1 MQTRLALWIVSGMVA
16 LGALFAA
23 TAPDAQACPCCGPC
37 SKYDQR
43 MQAPEELPLADTY
56 VRAQPAPLGRARG
69 ARLMRLLTGATWRPQ
84 AGAPVGS
91 ANLQLVDP
99 RAVASTLGVPVGT
112 RTVLVRNVIRRDRRA
127 LIAVGGVLYRIAPC
141 RDGRRMSTCLVR
153 TDLAPTPDDLVPGGF
168 ASPPPPP
175 PPRGLAE
182 PEPGGE

>member
-16 LGALFAA
+16 LVALFAA
-23 TAPDAQACPCCGPC
+23 TAQDAQACPCCGPC

-43 MQAPEELPLADTY
+43 IQAPAELPLADVY
-56 VRAQPAPLGRARG
+56 VRAQPAALGRARG

-99 RAVASTLGVPVGT
+99 RAVASTLVAQPIGT
-112 RTVLVRNVIRRDRRA
+112 RTELVRNIIRRDRRA
-127 LIAVGGVLYRIAPC
+127 LIAIGGVLYRIAPC
-141 RDGRRMSTCLVR
+141 RDGRRMSTCLLR
-153 TDLAPTPDDLVPGGF
+153 TDLVPSPGDLVPGGF
-168 ASPPPPP
+168 APPPPP
-175 PPRGLAE
+175 PPQGLAA

>member
-1 MQTRLALWIVSGMVA
+1 MIAVDELADLIAVA
-16 LGALFAA
+16 HERWMPPVVEAIFGTDDPATVAA
-23 TAPDAQACPCCGPC
+23 T
-37 SKYDQR
+37 
-43 MQAPEELPLADTY
+43 
-56 VRAQPAPLGRARG
+56 
-69 ARLMRLLTGATWRPQ
+69 LTQ
-84 AGAPVGS
+84 
-91 ANLQLVDP
+91 
-99 RAVASTLGVPVGT
+99 AVASTLGVPVGT